1 MTPLEEIIRAEIR
14 ASGPMR
20 FDRFME
26 MALYHP
32 GSGYYAKTERALADW
47 PQRRFLH
54 ERQRGASFWP
64 PAGAAIS
71 SRCGA

>member
-1 MTPLEEIIRAEIR
+1 MTPLEEIIHAEIR

-32 GSGYYAKTERALADW
+32 GSGYYAKTSGPSPIGRSGDFYTSVSAGPLFGRLLAHN
-47 PQRRFLH
+47 F
-54 ERQRGASFWP
+54 
-64 PAGAAIS
+64 
-71 SRCGA
+71 SRCGP